1 MIHTTSHRALLFVS
15 IIAVGL
21 VASCNSL
28 EIESTWSE
36 TPMVIDG
43 LADDWRGI
51 NISYLED
58 NNASLGFAND
68 STRLYIL
75 MRFRDPRWAS
85 TIRRSGLTFW
95 IDAEGGKSKDFR
107 IRYRGGPTMEE
118 IQSMSGAPSPRHI
131 ERRPEM
137 MAPDTSLPLFTCLDE
152 GRIVEMEIPTD
163 GSLGPAAAFS
173 LDEGFFT
180 YEFSLP
186 LDESSVRYY
195 GLSVIPGQWVGIGAK
210 WGEVGR
216 QGGSIPDGPGGMGG
230 RLPGGGG
237 KGGGRGGGMSGGG
250 RRGGGGQRP
259 EMPEA
264 QEVWLTTR
272 LADLPQGE

>member
-21 VASCNSL
+21 IASCNGL
-28 EIESTWSE
+28 ETESTWGE

-51 NISYLED
+51 SIFYLED

-75 MRFRDPRWAS
+75 LRFRDPRWAS

-107 IRYRGGPTMEE
+107 IRYRGGPSQEE
-118 IQSMSGAPSPRHI
+118 LRASRGETVPGDMD
-131 ERRPEM
+131 RPMDM
-137 MAPDTSLPLFTCLDE
+137 MMPDTNQPLFTCLDE
-152 GRIVEMEIPTD
+152 GRIVEMEIPVD
-163 GSLGPAAAFS
+163 GSAGPAAAFS

-186 LDESSVRYY
+186 LEESSVRYY
-195 GLSVIPGQWVGIGAK
+195 GLSVVPGQWVGVGAK

-216 QGGSIPDGPGGMGG
+216 QGGSIPGNPGGMGG
-230 RLPGGGG
+230 HLPGGGG

-272 LADLPQGE
+272 LADLPQDE